1 MNMSEEFKEKLRR
14 YGEGTLA
21 DEDRDEVERELEKM
35 EAYQAYLDE
44 LMGEEKPASEEEK
57 SIKFGKG
64 KRNRPGKEKK
74 IIRRGKWKAR
84 ISNTLTVISA
94 FLIFLIVSSIIT
106 AVFYGTG
113 ERGETYRDVVSS
125 AIAVSQPNTIVHL
138 SSDSGPFFSMN
149 LQGEIIKQIG
159 DARINVGDYSMKFL
173 LGWPRIYSYS
183 WTYERSGTGNY
194 FIYPTESQS
203 AENRMD
209 DSSEWEK
216 LEKLPEGTVGEAY
229 LSFEQFFTTD
239 ELLKKFQHKNLELLW
254 FAADTGP
261 RTQEPVINDPL
272 GFPSTPIWHADDMKV
287 TQESKKKWGWFGGGT
302 SRTSVSPSVDSYGDG
317 ELRNANFLKTL
328 HLMQEHK
335 SIANK
340 VIPFIDLDDSISY
353 LEKNGVR
360 LYGAVVTGPVK
371 ELLKLKE
378 EKWVSNIH
386 VEEVRLWNWQDREN

>member
-1 MNMSEEFKEKLRR
+1 MSEEFKEKLKR
-14 YGEGTLA
+14 YGEGTLP

-44 LMGEEKPASEEEK
+44 LMGEEERASSEVK
-57 SIKFGKG
+57 NIKFGKG

-74 IIRRGKWKAR
+74 IIRWGKWRAR

-94 FLIFLIVSSIIT
+94 FLIFLIISSVIT
-106 AVFYGTG
+106 AIFYSTG
-113 ERGETYRDVVSS
+113 ERGETYSDVVSS

-138 SSDSGPFFSMN
+138 SSGTGPFFSMN
-149 LQGEIIKQIG
+149 LTSKIEKQVG
-159 DARINVGDYSMKFL
+159 DEQITVGDYSMKL
-173 LGWPRIYSYS
+173 LFGWARLYNYS
-183 WTYERSGTGNY
+183 WTDDSRSVGYY
-194 FIYPTESQS
+194 FVYPQENQS
-203 AENRMD
+203 ATNSMD
-209 DSSEWEK
+209 NSNEWER
-216 LEKLPEGTVGEAY
+216 LEKLPEGTVAEAY
-229 LSFEQFFTTD
+229 LSFDQFFTTD
-239 ELLKKFQHKNLELLW
+239 ELLKKFEPKNLQPLW

-261 RTQEPVINDPL
+261 RTRQPVVNDPL
-272 GFPSTPIWHADDMKV
+272 GFPYMPIWHDDDMKV
-287 TQESKKKWGWFGGGT
+287 IQESKEKRGWFGGVT
-302 SRTSVSPSVDSYGDG
+302 SRSSVSPSVESYGDG

-335 SIANK
+335 SIADR

-378 EKWVSNIH
+378 ETWVSDLH
-386 VEEVRLWNWQDREN
+386 VGEVRLWNWQDRES

>member
-1 MNMSEEFKEKLRR
+1 MSEEFKEKLKR
-14 YGEGTLA
+14 YGEGTLP

-44 LMGEEKPASEEEK
+44 LMGEEERASSEDK
-57 SIKFGKG
+57 NIKFGKG

-74 IIRRGKWKAR
+74 IIRWGKWRAR

-94 FLIFLIVSSIIT
+94 FLIFLIISSVIT
-106 AVFYGTG
+106 AIFYSTG
-113 ERGETYRDVVSS
+113 ERGETYSDVVSS

-138 SSDSGPFFSMN
+138 SSGTGPFFSMN
-149 LQGEIIKQIG
+149 LTSKIEKQVG
-159 DARINVGDYSMKFL
+159 DEQITVGDYSMKL
-173 LGWPRIYSYS
+173 LFGWARLYNYS
-183 WTYERSGTGNY
+183 WTDDSRSVGYY
-194 FIYPTESQS
+194 FVYPQENQS
-203 AENRMD
+203 ATNSMD
-209 DSSEWEK
+209 NSNEWER
-216 LEKLPEGTVGEAY
+216 LEKLPEGTVAEAY
-229 LSFEQFFTTD
+229 LSFDQFFTTD
-239 ELLKKFQHKNLELLW
+239 ELLKKFEPKNLQPLW

-261 RTQEPVINDPL
+261 RTRQPVVNDPL
-272 GFPSTPIWHADDMKV
+272 GFPYMPIWHDDDMKV
-287 TQESKKKWGWFGGGT
+287 IQESKEKRGWFGGVT
-302 SRTSVSPSVDSYGDG
+302 SRSSVSPSVESYGDG

-335 SIANK
+335 SIADR

-378 EKWVSNIH
+378 ETWVSDLH
-386 VEEVRLWNWQDREN
+386 VGEVRLWNWQDRES

>member
-1 MNMSEEFKEKLRR
+1 MSEEFKMKLKR
-14 YGEGTLA
+14 YGEGTLP

-44 LMGEEKPASEEEK
+44 LMGEEERASSEDK
-57 SIKFGKG
+57 NIKFGKS

-74 IIRRGKWKAR
+74 IIRWGKWRAR

-94 FLIFLIVSSIIT
+94 FLIFLIISSVIT
-106 AVFYGTG
+106 AIFYSTG
-113 ERGETYRDVVSS
+113 DRGETYSDVVSS

-138 SSDSGPFFSMN
+138 SSGTGPFFSMN
-149 LQGEIIKQIG
+149 LTSKIEKQVG
-159 DARINVGDYSMKFL
+159 DEQITVGDYSMKL
-173 LGWPRIYSYS
+173 LFGWARLYNYS
-183 WTYERSGTGNY
+183 WTDDSRSVGYY
-194 FIYPTESQS
+194 FVYPQENQS
-203 AENRMD
+203 ATNSMD
-209 DSSEWEK
+209 NSNEWER
-216 LEKLPEGTVGEAY
+216 LEKLPEGTVAEAY
-229 LSFEQFFTTD
+229 LSFDQFFTTD
-239 ELLKKFQHKNLELLW
+239 ELLKKFEPKNLQPLW

-261 RTQEPVINDPL
+261 RTRQPVVNDPL
-272 GFPSTPIWHADDMKV
+272 GFPYMPIWHDDDMKV
-287 TQESKKKWGWFGGGT
+287 VQESKERRGWFGGVT
-302 SRTSVSPSVDSYGDG
+302 SRSSVSPSVESYGDG

-335 SIANK
+335 SIADR

-378 EKWVSNIH
+378 ETWVSDLH
-386 VEEVRLWNWQDREN
+386 VGEVRLWNWQDRES